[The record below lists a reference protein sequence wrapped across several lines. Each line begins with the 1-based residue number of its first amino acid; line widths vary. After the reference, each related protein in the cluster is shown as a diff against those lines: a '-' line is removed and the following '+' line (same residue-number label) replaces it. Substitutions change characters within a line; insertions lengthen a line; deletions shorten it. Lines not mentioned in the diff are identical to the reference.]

1 MGYGAM
7 RMTRAPEPRPEVAM
21 GHRRFT
27 HLFRRSHLRPGL
39 LAAASCA
46 ARLLGAQATQPVP
59 APSQPPAAYRT
70 PAIVLAQPIDGGTVF
85 QDRPTILLRFAEG
98 EPGDRLDL
106 ASFALAVDGADRT
119 RAFQLS
125 GNEAW
130 GSLAAA
136 ADSAI
141 SVGSHHVTARI
152 CSVRGACA
160 LANATVVVL
169 PSPVGPPRDSA
180 ALLAKN
186 NTSAGRSRAHRIL
199 GAAIEA
205 ARRLLVP

>member
-1 MGYGAM
+1 MA
-7 RMTRAPEPRPEVAM
+7 
-21 GHRRFT
+21 HRRFT

-46 ARLLGAQATQPVP
+46 ARLLGAQATQP
-59 APSQPPAAYRT
+59 APVSPQPPAAYRA
-70 PAIVLAQPIDGGTVF
+70 PSIVLAQPVDGGTVF

-98 EPGDRLDL
+98 EPGDRVDL
-106 ASFALAVDGADRT
+106 ASFVIAVDDADRS

-130 GSLAAA
+130 GPLAAA
-136 ADSAI
+136 ADSVLAI
-141 SVGSHHVTARI
+141 GSHRITARI

-169 PSPVGPPRDSA
+169 PSPVGPPRDSV
-180 ALLAKN
+180 ALLSKN
-186 NTSAGRSRAHRIL
+186 NTSSGRSRAHRII
-199 GAAIEA
+199 GAALDA